1 MALLTQADA
10 RTLNTP
16 SAAGGFPHGGVL
28 TLVSPPGRY
37 ERAWWATVATVTPS
51 TTPPRPGAG
60 DQAPDFTLRHTF
72 TEQVTLADRLR
83 RGPVVLAF
91 YVFDFGSV

>member
-1 MALLTQADA
+1 MALLAQTGA

-16 SAAGGFPHGGVL
+16 SAAPGF
-28 TLVSPPGRY
+28 SR
-37 ERAWWATVATVTPS
+37 WASVATVTDS
-51 TTPPRPGAG
+51 TAVPRPGVG
-60 DQAPDFTLRHTF
+60 DRAPGFTLRRTF
-72 TEQVTLADRLR
+72 TEQVTLADRWP

>member
-1 MALLTQADA
+1 MALLTQTGA

-16 SAAGGFPHGGVL
+16 SATAGFA
-28 TLVSPPGRY
+28 R
-37 ERAWWATVATVTPS
+37 WASVATVTLP
-51 TTPPRPGAG
+51 TTPPRPGVG
-60 DQAPDFTLRHTF
+60 DRAPDFTLRHTF
-72 TEQVTLADRLR
+72 TEQVTLADRWR